1 MGEQLMLPEQYE
13 PYRKQLERLLLPFE
27 VRELD

>member
-1 MGEQLMLPEQYE
+1 MLPEQYE
-13 PYRKQLERLLLPFE
+13 IHRDQIERALIPFE